1 MSSESTPSSSLAPA
15 NLSSTITSS
24 FFSILQNRN
33 IIHIVCEVVIISI
46 TSYYFYK
53 KTNTLSNQIKIL
65 EAKIEQLENESKKQK
80 VFLDEKLA
88 DIISAVN
95 SHMMS
100 QMYQPQHIQPQPQHI
115 QPQPQQRKPP
125 QPPPVQQQ
133 PTPHPPVQQQPQPP
147 PVQQQPT
154 PQTPVQQQPTPQ
166 TPVQQQPTPQTP
178 VQQQPTP
185 QTHNQTVHIQQNTVR
200 PQTPINEITI
210 SLPASPAVTPTELKS
225 KNSSMASMAS
235 MASMESMVVM
245 EVVVSHSP
253 QSVPNKI
260 QIEEYNDDD
269 DLDAELEDEGLLDE
283 LH

>member
-115 QPQPQQRKPP
+115 QPQSQQRKPPQP

-133 PTPHPPVQQQPQPP
+133 PTPHQPVQQQPPPVQQQPP

-154 PQTPVQQQPTPQ
+154 PHP
-166 TPVQQQPTPQTP
+166 
-178 VQQQPTP
+178 
-185 QTHNQTVHIQQNTVR
+185 HNQTVHIQQNTVR

-225 KNSSMASMAS
+225 KNSSMASME
-235 MASMESMVVM
+235 SMESMVVM

>member
-166 TPVQQQPTPQTP
+166 T
-178 VQQQPTP
+178 
-185 QTHNQTVHIQQNTVR
+185 HNQTVHIQQNTVR

>member
-1 MSSESTPSSSLAPA
+1 MSSESTPSSSLAPT
-15 NLSSTITSS
+15 NLSTITSS

-33 IIHIVCEVVIISI
+33 IIHIVCEVVIIGI

-88 DIISAVN
+88 EIISAVN

-100 QMYQPQHIQPQPQHI
+100 QMYQPQHIQSPPPPQPPVQRKSQMAPTHISHPPPTPQPPSPPQPQI
-115 QPQPQQRKPP
+115 QPQPQSHTQ
-125 QPPPVQQQ
+125 
-133 PTPHPPVQQQPQPP
+133 
-147 PVQQQPT
+147 
-154 PQTPVQQQPTPQ
+154 
-166 TPVQQQPTPQTP
+166 
-178 VQQQPTP
+178 
-185 QTHNQTVHIQQNTVR
+185 NVHIQQNQQNTNQ
-200 PQTPINEITI
+200 QTPKQPSNEIAI

-225 KNSSMASMAS
+225 KTTDPT
-235 MASMESMVVM
+235 MVVM

-253 QSVPNKI
+253 PSVPKNKI

-269 DLDAELEDEGLLDE
+269 NGNGNGDEDLDAELADEGLLDE
-283 LH
+283 LNS

>member
-100 QMYQPQHIQPQPQHI
+100 QMYQPQHIQPQPQ
-115 QPQPQQRKPP
+115 QRKPP
-125 QPPPVQQQ
+125 QPP
-133 PTPHPPVQQQPQPP
+133 
-147 PVQQQPT
+147 
-154 PQTPVQQQPTPQ
+154 
-166 TPVQQQPTPQTP
+166 PVQQQPTPQTP

-235 MASMESMVVM
+235 MESMVVM